1 MMPDSESIAEQDLR
15 RRLAAAKQVAA
26 ALLMHVSTTG
36 VCKGCGAP
44 IRWVH
49 HVDTGKHTPYDL
61 DGVNH
66 FVTCPDRVKF
76 KKPKEHQH
84 GG

>member
-1 MMPDSESIAEQDLR
+1 MTEPFDRAHDAEVESLR
-15 RRLAAAKQVAA
+15 RRLEVSQSVAK

-44 IRWVH
+44 IRWVQH
-49 HVDTGKHTPYDL
+49 HDTGKSAPYDL
-61 DGVNH
+61 DATNH

-76 KKPKEHQH
+76 QKKQEK
-84 GG
+84 